1 MGLRALLST
10 PLDGIPAWSF
20 AVRVLLVAAQL
31 MTVICLGQKG
41 ILFFYQ
47 AF

>member
-1 MGLRALLST
+1 
-10 PLDGIPAWSF
+10 
-20 AVRVLLVAAQL
+20 VLLVAAQL